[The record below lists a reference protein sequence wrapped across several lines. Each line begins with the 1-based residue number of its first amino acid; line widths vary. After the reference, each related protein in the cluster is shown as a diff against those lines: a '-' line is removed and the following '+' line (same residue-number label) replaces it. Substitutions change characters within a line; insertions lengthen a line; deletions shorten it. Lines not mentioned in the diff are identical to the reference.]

1 MSEVK
6 ALYPIGKTQ
15 WAKWRAEQ
23 RIAFNETRA
32 AGVPFADAVK
42 YVNELELIEVNIAPK
57 PEPKKKK
64 SGLLRA
70 LEDTIEGL
78 NKVEEVAEAV
88 VDVVEVAVPAV
99 AVAKTV
105 ARATRGAPK
114 KKAK

>member
-23 RIAFNETRA
+23 RIAFNEARA

-57 PEPKKKK
+57 PEPKKK

-78 NKVEEVAEAV
+78 TKVGEVVETVADVAEIA
-88 VDVVEVAVPAV
+88 APAV

-105 ARATRGAPK
+105 VRATRK